1 MFMATQASRNLLPSQ
16 PKPSTGVAQRSGA
29 KPGAKRLISVPTT
42 TPQHEINPLQKPS
55 FLKAL
60 SFLTHPAIKF
70 PEYPTL
76 STRTGPVSS
85 GAFIA
90 FKVSPEVSRRLQ
102 AAL

>member
-29 KPGAKRLISVPTT
+29 KSGAKRLISVPTT
-42 TPQHEINPLQKPS
+42 TPQHEINPLQMPS

-70 PEYPTL
+70 PEYPFNGVYEMRPTV
-76 STRTGPVSS
+76 TTD
-85 GAFIA
+85 FQ
-90 FKVSPEVSRRLQ
+90 RRVCLDSNSKMN
-102 AAL
+102 